1 MANDLAG
8 LRTRLAEQLSDPAFG
23 YWNST
28 EMGNLVTDAVN
39 SLYPRFGRPMT
50 MATLAAIDNEDIYTV
65 PSGMTEVWRV
75 EWLTDAGEM
84 VDELEPGTWEVVNGQ
99 FHVNPNY
106 STAGWSFRLTGLG
119 RYDVA
124 TNLIPDDLVPLV
136 LARARA
142 EAYRRALGDRA
153 NFKQWAA
160 RNQVQ
165 NVSVNELLGM
175 TQEAEALADKLTV
188 TAPRTWRKPV
198 PGRV

>member
-23 YWNST
+23 YWSSA

-39 SLYPRFGRPMT
+39 SLYPRFARPMT
-50 MATLAAIDNEDIYTV
+50 MQVVAAIADEDLYTL
-65 PSGMTEVWRV
+65 PTGMVEVNRV
-75 EWLTDAGEM
+75 EWLDSSGNM
-84 VDELEPGTWEVVNGQ
+84 VDEMTPGTWEVTPGQ
-99 FHVNPNY
+99 LHINPNY
-106 STAGWSFRLTGLG
+106 SLAGWSYRLFGFG
-119 RYDVA
+119 RYDVT
-124 TNLIPDDLVPLV
+124 TNLIPDDFVALV

-142 EAYRRALGDRA
+142 EAYRRALGDRS

-165 NVSVNELLGM
+165 NISVNELLNM
-175 TQEAEALADKLTV
+175 TQEAESMADKLTV
-188 TAPRTWRKPV
+188 TAPKVWRKPV